1 MHACRFLKLIFI
13 IEWIKALLLRSKL
26 FTRLATKL
34 VYLLPNSLGNLVS
47 GIEIQQESRHAIA
60 DFLNHSSFQT
70 INLIDVGCFKG
81 GFLKAFQSLIRK
93 RILSIGIDPIRHNH
107 MVSYSAFVEAA
118 VANRLDGIYD
128 FYEYNDPSLNSLK
141 RIITSDVSHN
151 GQKRNRKFLLKNHVG
166 TLAVRTVK
174 TMRLSTIIKRFKM
187 ENEII
192 HFLKI
197 DVQGCDLEVFLSLGE
212 YIKNCLFVQLETIYS
227 KDKNM
232 VVYENQTIFEEE
244 KPIIEKLGFK
254 LFSCVDFSE
263 IGTNPEADVI
273 FVNEEIIRTH
283 NLENL
288 LRRVMRGNTFF
299 I

>member
-1 MHACRFLKLIFI
+1 M
-13 IEWIKALLLRSKL
+13 
-26 FTRLATKL
+26 
-34 VYLLPNSLGNLVS
+34 S
-47 GIEIQQESRHAIA
+47 GIEIQKESRHAIA

-70 INLIDVGCFKG
+70 INLIDVGCYKG
-81 GFLKAFQSLIRK
+81 GFLKEFQSLIRK

-107 MVSYSAFVEAA
+107 IAPYSAFVEAA
-118 VANRLDGIYD
+118 VANKPDGIHN

-141 RIITSDVSHN
+141 RIITSNVSHN
-151 GQKRNRKFLLKNHVG
+151 GQERNRKFFLKNHIR
-166 TLAVRTVK
+166 TSAVRTVK

-232 VVYENQTIFEEE
+232 VLYENQTIFEEE

-254 LFSCVDFSE
+254 LFSCVDFSK
-263 IGTNPEADVI
+263 IGASPEADVI

-283 NLENL
+283 NLEKL
-288 LRRVMRGNTFF
+288 LRRVMRGNPFF